1 MQIQLQNNPQ
11 IQSEETLI
19 SESAKDYA
27 KAPDWWNAMSLN
39 QQKAYAAK
47 HPRSKL
53 AKFFKQ
59 EQVKKQKAKQAK
71 GSSKAKPVQE
81 KRKVPKSREKDQ
93 DFLKTIR
100 GSKSARKVPESRKSS
115 LGLLDSIRAALAKR
129 KADKLGIPDK
139 PNTDFVENKRIKA
152 PSGDAIKR
160 KRRTPQEVNDAL
172 REKYARAE
180 EKRRAE
186 KKQPIVKERM
196 LGGIRKFAENI
207 TSLASHYKDRMSP
220 GSIRSLSDFIKAKKD
235 GVVGEEHVK
244 GQHTANKIILNATQA
259 IIGAAA
265 VGAIASGAA
274 PLAGALTAAFFGF
287 KDYRKGLEGTGKLD
301 IPDRDFSSESSEGG
315 ADPVELLLDEYA
327 IWVGNQDIDAIS
339 QKVAEFESL
348 LEMQEEQWQP
358 DPSQYTDGE
367 LNEVAS
373 APYMEDEDADQTE
386 EFLSESGIRP
396 RLTLRL
402 NESCRGRR
410 TDLRNTYDVVY
421 AGNSIGKI
429 FTTDPFSS
437 TKDRQW
443 QILLEDGFNEAAYK
457 SGRNEMEPYTLVNS
471 RGLKLIHPVRQTYR
485 ECCAWV
491 KLAVEKKYL

>member
-1 MQIQLQNNPQ
+1 MQIQLKFNPQ
-11 IQSEETLI
+11 HEAEDKLI
-19 SESAKDYA
+19 SESARDYD

-59 EQVKKQKAKQAK
+59 EQVKKQKAQKAK
-71 GSSKAKPVQE
+71 GSAKAKPVQE
-81 KRKVPKSREKDQ
+81 KRGKSKD
-93 DFLKTIR
+93 
-100 GSKSARKVPESRKSS
+100 KSS
-115 LGLLDSIRAALAKR
+115 KGVLGALKNAAK
-129 KADKLGIPDK
+129 
-139 PNTDFVENKRIKA
+139 NKRTSA
-152 PSGDAIKR
+152 PAEDAIKR

-172 REKYARAE
+172 REKYTRAE

-186 KKQPIVKERM
+186 QKQPIVKDRM
-196 LGGIRKFAENI
+196 FGGIRKFAENI

-259 IIGAAA
+259 IIGVAAI
-265 VGAIASGAA
+265 GAIASGAA

-301 IPDRDFSSESSEGG
+301 IPDRDLSSESSEDS

-339 QKVAEFESL
+339 KKVAEFESL

-367 LNEVAS
+367 LDEIAT
-373 APYMEDEDADQTE
+373 APYMEDEDFDPTE

-396 RLTLRL
+396 RLTFRIS
-402 NESCRGRR
+402 ESCRGRR
-410 TDLRNTYDVVY
+410 SDLRNTYDVVY
-421 AGNSIGKI
+421 AGNPIGKI

-443 QILLEDGFNEAAYK
+443 QILLDDGFNEAAYK
-457 SGRNEMEPYTLVNS
+457 TGRNEMEPYTLVNS

>member
-1 MQIQLQNNPQ
+1 MQIQLQYNLQPQ
-11 IQSEETLI
+11 ADETLI

-71 GSSKAKPVQE
+71 GSSKAKVVQE
-81 KRKVPKSREKDQ
+81 KRDVPKGK
-93 DFLKTIR
+93 
-100 GSKSARKVPESRKSS
+100 SRKGI
-115 LGLLDSIRAALAKR
+115 LGALKEAAK
-129 KADKLGIPDK
+129 
-139 PNTDFVENKRIKA
+139 NKRIAA
-152 PSGDAIKR
+152 PSEDGIKR

-301 IPDRDFSSESSEGG
+301 IPDRDFSSESSEDG

-367 LNEVAS
+367 LDEVAS
-373 APYMEDEDADQTE
+373 APYMEDEDADPTE
-386 EFLSESGIRP
+386 EFLSESGIHP
-396 RLTLRL
+396 RLTFRL

>member
-1 MQIQLQNNPQ
+1 MQIQLQHNPQ
-11 IQSEETLI
+11 RNVEETLI

-59 EQVKKQKAKQAK
+59 EQVKKQKAQKAR
-71 GSSKAKPVQE
+71 GTAKAKPVQE
-81 KRKVPKSREKDQ
+81 KRDKSRDRSGGILGA
-93 DFLKTIR
+93 LKN
-100 GSKSARKVPESRKSS
+100 
-115 LGLLDSIRAALAKR
+115 AAK
-129 KADKLGIPDK
+129 
-139 PNTDFVENKRIKA
+139 NKRMSA
-152 PSGDAIKR
+152 PSEDAIKR

-172 REKYARAE
+172 REQYARAE

-186 KKQPIVKERM
+186 KKQPIVKQRM
-196 LGGIRKFAENI
+196 LGGIRNFAENI

-220 GSIRSLSDFIKAKKD
+220 GSIRSLSEFIRAKKD
-235 GVVGEEHVK
+235 GAVSEEHVK

-259 IIGAAA
+259 ILGIAAI
-265 VGAIASGAA
+265 GAIASGAA

-287 KDYRKGLEGTGKLD
+287 KDYTKGLEGTGKLD
-301 IPDRDFSSESSEGG
+301 VPDRDFSSESSDDG

-358 DPSQYTDGE
+358 DPSQYSDDE
-367 LNEVAS
+367 LNEIAN
-373 APYMEDEDADQTE
+373 APYLEDDRDPTED
-386 EFLSESGIRP
+386 FLSESSIHP
-396 RLTLRL
+396 RLTFRL

-410 TDLRNTYDVVY
+410 VDLRNTYDIMY
-421 AGNSIGKI
+421 AGNPIGKI

-437 TKDRQW
+437 MKNRQW
-443 QILLEDGFNEAAYK
+443 QILLDDGFNEAAYK